1 MEKVA
6 LFLFISTV
14 VVAVFAFLSVASW
27 AGIRSEERRA
37 LERMALLR
45 KLADQPVESARLVL
59 GHIRDED
66 ERRER
71 RHAQQA
77 RLRWREGLQ
86 TGLIF
91 VAVGVG
97 IGVTLA
103 ALSDK
108 PGIWAIGVVP
118 ALIGV
123 VVALFALMSR
133 PKAEG

>member
-6 LFLFISTV
+6 LFLFIATV

-59 GHIRDED
+59 DHVRDED
-66 ERRER
+66 LRREQR
-71 RHAQQA
+71 RAQRA
-77 RLRWREGLQ
+77 RLKWRDGLQ
-86 TGLIF
+86 AGLIL

-97 IGVTLA
+97 LGGMVEA
-103 ALSDK
+103 VSDK
-108 PGIWAIGVVP
+108 PGIWSIGLVP
-118 ALIGV
+118 TLVGL
-123 VVALFALMSR
+123 VVATFALASR
-133 PKAEG
+133 PKAE